1 MEDITDKIRQLI
13 YEVSGE
19 YYLKDITLK
28 VDNDEWCLE
37 LELNQWQA
45 PLSITYQCQT
55 ETEFLKFLRKEFG
68 TRDWG
73 RVTYYTGE
81 QTSPGIGNQF
91 IVFDYGK

>member
-37 LELNQWQA
+37 LELNQ
-45 PLSITYQCQT
+45 
-55 ETEFLKFLRKEFG
+55 
-68 TRDWG
+68 
-73 RVTYYTGE
+73 
-81 QTSPGIGNQF
+81 
-91 IVFDYGK
+91 